1 VIRKDHPVFFARQRF
16 LIYLRQIG
24 MFHTYMAPMDI
35 STRSLQKGSAE
46 FLVLSILDGP
56 DRHGYEL
63 AQIIESR
70 SGGKLSFKAA
80 TLYPLLYKLE
90 KQGWVAGRWVEKACE
105 RRRRFYRLT
114 ASGRRVLG
122 ERRKVWREF
131 VDALD
136 QVTKIRHA

>member
-1 VIRKDHPVFFARQRF
+1 
-16 LIYLRQIG
+16 
-24 MFHTYMAPMDI
+24 MFHIYMTKTDP

-46 FLVLSILDGP
+46 FLVLSLLDGP

-63 AQIIESR
+63 AQLIERR
-70 SGGKLSFKAA
+70 SDGRLAFKAA

-90 KQGWVAGRWVEKACE
+90 QQGWASARWVERAGE
-105 RRRRFYRLT
+105 RRKRYYRLT

-122 ERRKVWREF
+122 ERRRIWRDF

-136 QVTKIRHA
+136 CVTGLRPATGK

>member
-1 VIRKDHPVFFARQRF
+1 
-16 LIYLRQIG
+16 
-24 MFHTYMAPMDI
+24 MFHTYMANI

-63 AQIIESR
+63 AQIIETR
-70 SGGKLSFKAA
+70 SNGKLSFKAA

-90 KQGWVAGRWVEKACE
+90 RQGWVAGRWVEKPHE

-114 ASGRRVLG
+114 AAGRKVLG
-122 ERRKVWREF
+122 ARRRAWKEF
-131 VDALD
+131 VEALD
-136 QVTKIRHA
+136 HVARLRNA

>member
-1 VIRKDHPVFFARQRF
+1 
-16 LIYLRQIG
+16 
-24 MFHTYMAPMDI
+24 MSDI

-63 AQIIESR
+63 AQIIENR
-70 SGGKLSFKAA
+70 SHGKLSFKAA

-90 KQGWVAGRWVEKACE
+90 RQGWVAGRWVEKPNE

-114 ASGRRVLG
+114 PAGRKVLG
-122 ERRKVWREF
+122 ARRRVWREF

-136 QVTKIRHA
+136 QVARLRNV

>member
-1 VIRKDHPVFFARQRF
+1 
-16 LIYLRQIG
+16 
-24 MFHTYMAPMDI
+24 MFHTYMSDI
-35 STRSLQKGSAE
+35 STKSLQKGSAE

-63 AQIIESR
+63 AQIIDSR
-70 SGGKLSFKAA
+70 SNGKLSFKAA

-90 KQGWVAGRWVEKACE
+90 RQGWVAGRWVEKPNE

-114 ASGRRVLG
+114 PAGRKVLGARRRVW
-122 ERRKVWREF
+122 KEF

-136 QVTKIRHA
+136 QVAKLRNA